1 MVGSFEIGRPSSR
14 RWKNFG
20 RRWTRGVMGLEKWT
34 IFMDFVFVL
43 SLMNVVK
50 SHKTDHTF
58 KLKKET
64 KSYASLLEIK

>member
-1 MVGSFEIGRPSSR
+1 MGLFEIGRPRSS

-20 RRWTRGVMGLEKWT
+20 RRWTRGMMGLEKWT

-58 KLKKET
+58 KLKNET